1 MYQEIAWQVSL
12 FGVGLIAAVFLLVGL
27 RAGNPAEFGPVK
39 KRLYAIRPYWFLAL
53 VTVGT
58 WLSVETLADLP
69 YDATH
74 HNAER
79 PADITVG
86 VTGHQ
91 WYWEMERTEIPAGKL
106 VAFEV
111 RAADVNHGFA
121 VYNAANEVVAQ
132 TQAMPGY
139 TNVVRHTFREPGS
152 YTVMCLEYCGLAH
165 HNMTKQI
172 TVTPAQTAS
181 ADDPAPAPAS

>member
-1 MYQEIAWQVSL
+1 MYQDIAWQVSL
-12 FGVGLIAAVFLLVGL
+12 FGVALIAAVFLLVGL

-53 VTVGT
+53 VAVGT
-58 WLSVETLADLP
+58 WLSVVTLADLP

-74 HNAER
+74 HTAER

-165 HNMTKQI
+165 HNMTQKI
-172 TVTPAQTAS
+172 TVTEG
-181 ADDPAPAPAS
+181 

>member
-1 MYQEIAWQVSL
+1 MYQDIAWQVSL
-12 FGVGLIAAVFLLVGL
+12 YGVGLIAVVFLLVGL
-27 RAGNPAEFGPVK
+27 RAGNPEEFGQVK
-39 KRLYAIRPYWFLAL
+39 KRLYGIRPYWFVAL
-53 VTVGT
+53 VAVGT

-74 HNAER
+74 NEAEQ

-91 WYWEMERTEIPAGKL
+91 WRWEMDRTQVPAGKL

-111 RAADVNHGFA
+111 RSADVNHGFA
-121 VYNAANEVVAQ
+121 VYNADNEMVAQ

-139 TNVVRHTFREPGS
+139 TNVVRHTFREPGT
-152 YTVMCLEYCGLAH
+152 YRVMCLEYCGLAH
-165 HNMTKQI
+165 HNMTKTI
-172 TVTPAQTAS
+172 TVTAAES
-181 ADDPAPAPAS
+181 